1 LASKLVRVSEPGL
14 HRHAVAVGSGT
25 WCGPPPSCIGVV
37 VVDVEQGAV
46 DTRGAEPQRKDA
58 KGGGAG
64 EQQAP
69 HKWVSAAGVVRAGV
83 VGQVAFVG
91 TVV

>member
-1 LASKLVRVSEPGL
+1 MLSRWAVVRGVVRP
-14 HRHAVAVGSGT
+14 R
-25 WCGPPPSCIGVV
+25 SCIGVV
-37 VVDVEQGAV
+37 VVDAAEQGAV

-83 VGQVAFVG
+83 VGQVAFVR